1 MNDDEIMA
9 AVRGVKDSLTDV
21 RMNQT
26 ADSIAVRAGR
36 RRLRRGLAGAGAG
49 ALALGVG
56 LGVVVSGGNGVT
68 PVSSD
73 KSVHVNLAAW
83 SVNSTPSGIV
93 DVTVRE
99 FSHPALLRKTL
110 ARAGVPAHVT
120 FGTFCQPRSG
130 GGLPQINQVLG
141 HSVQGRSVLM
151 TINPAAMPAGTEL
164 LIGIARSGPGS
175 VIALGLVKDGVPLSC
190 RPLVAIRQSGTP
202 APSSTPLA
210 SPSSS
215 G

>member
-9 AVRGVKDSLTDV
+9 ALRGVKDSLTDV
-21 RMNQT
+21 RLNQT
-26 ADSIAVRAGR
+26 ADSIVVRAGR
-36 RRLRRGLAGAGAG
+36 RRLRRGLSGAGAG

-56 LGVVVSGGNGVT
+56 LGVVFSGSNGVT
-68 PVSSD
+68 PVSPD

-83 SVNSTPSGIV
+83 SVNSTPSGII

-99 FSHPALLRKTL
+99 LNHPAALRQAL

-141 HSVQGRSVLM
+141 HSVDGRSVLM

-164 LIGIARSGPGS
+164 LIGIARSWPGTMLAFS
-175 VIALGLVKDGVPLSC
+175 LVKESVPLSC
-190 RPLVAIRQSGTP
+190 RPIVDTR
-202 APSSTPLA
+202 
-210 SPSSS
+210 PSSS

>member
-1 MNDDEIMA
+1 MNDDEIMTA
-9 AVRGVKDSLTDV
+9 LRGVKDSLTDV
-21 RMNQT
+21 YMNQT

-36 RRLRRGLAGAGAG
+36 RRLRRGLSGAGAG

-83 SVNSTPSGIV
+83 SVNSTPGGIV

-99 FSHPALLRKTL
+99 LAHPALLRQAL
-110 ARAGVPAHVT
+110 ARAGVPADVT

-141 HSVQGRSVLM
+141 YRVDRRSVLM
-151 TINPAAMPAGTEL
+151 TIRPAAMPAGTEL
-164 LIGIARSGPGS
+164 LIGIARSGPGT
-175 VIALGLVKDGVPLSC
+175 VIAVGLVKEGVPLSC
-190 RPLVAIRQSGTP
+190 RSFVDTR
-202 APSSTPLA
+202 
-210 SPSSS
+210 PSSS